1 MNGGPIAL
9 AAYAL
14 ASFVIFVVEAAL
26 MLGLGAIF
34 MERRSGRWASELAL
48 SGVVV
53 GLMLTSVLLM
63 ATLFAQTMMQMFR
76 SKGDE
81 SRKKREERWTEVWLS
96 LIWNEGPNEPILDG
110 RKPIQDPAARDALL
124 SLRENLAGADGVR
137 ASHLYNTSGLLD
149 LDLRELEVPSVD
161 RRVAAIERLSLARH
175 ARSLYAL
182 ERLCGDR
189 DPEIARF
196 ALLALARVSARV
208 RQPAR
213 AIVTRFES
221 RLAKME
227 LGDGSVQQVLVLLEG
242 NAAPV
247 LESIL
252 EPGSNHPRVRAALE
266 ALGHIRQISL
276 VNLTLPWLA
285 SKDLNIRSSAL
296 RAIARIGYIP
306 NEAEVLV
313 RNAMLDPEWQVR
325 AQAVLAS
332 VCLSNRT
339 SEAWLLELLGDPSW
353 WVRHNSG
360 VALAGRGKRGRAL
373 LVQAAELHPDLFARD
388 TAKQALLEQGE
399 MALGAARAVGA

>member
-124 SLRENLAGADGVR
+124 SLRENLSGPDGVR

-175 ARSLYAL
+175 ARSLCSSTAPPT
-182 ERLCGDR
+182 R
-189 DPEIARF
+189 DH
-196 ALLALARVSARV
+196 
-208 RQPAR
+208 
-213 AIVTRFES
+213 S
-221 RLAKME
+221 R
-227 LGDGSVQQVLVLLEG
+227 
-242 NAAPV
+242 
-247 LESIL
+247 
-252 EPGSNHPRVRAALE
+252 
-266 ALGHIRQISL
+266 
-276 VNLTLPWLA
+276 W
-285 SKDLNIRSSAL
+285 
-296 RAIARIGYIP
+296 
-306 NEAEVLV
+306 
-313 RNAMLDPEWQVR
+313 
-325 AQAVLAS
+325 
-332 VCLSNRT
+332 
-339 SEAWLLELLGDPSW
+339 
-353 WVRHNSG
+353 
-360 VALAGRGKRGRAL
+360 RGRK
-373 LVQAAELHPDLFARD
+373 HCH
-388 TAKQALLEQGE
+388 
-399 MALGAARAVGA
+399 